1 MWRAM
6 QDLQIKSANF
16 PRFGPEM
23 AHRTRNKIASPRR
36 YALRELP

>member
-16 PRFGPEM
+16 PRYGRKWRS
-23 AHRTRNKIASPRR
+23 ARAIK
-36 YALRELP
+36 LRIRGDMR